1 MRSFIAA
8 IAFAVASARQT
19 AARKPLPM
27 PAKDYGYEE
36 PKYEAYEPEYKEYE
50 DDYDMYGYEDDYG
63 YDDQEPWQRKDG
75 RGGNCT
81 QPRIAQM

>member
-8 IAFAVASARQT
+8 IAFTSASAYQT

-36 PKYEAYEPEYKEYE
+36 PT
-50 DDYDMYGYEDDYG
+50 YDSYEDDYG
-63 YDDQEPWQRKDG
+63 YDDYGDDYGYGDDHGYNEPW
-75 RGGNCT
+75 
-81 QPRIAQM
+81 